1 METSQRLVHRF
12 QATCA
17 ALSKRD
23 EKGPQASRIRRS
35 NSFSTGSSMDPVT
48 WFLLL
53 KSTPGRFHIFVRLQ
67 FNEISDSNV
76 IGMVYY
82 DLYVDL
88 FVLYII

>member
-1 METSQRLVHRF
+1 MDTSQRLVHRF

-53 KSTPGRFHIFVRLQ
+53 KSTPGLPYFVRLQ
-67 FNEISDSNV
+67 FNEISESNV
-76 IGMVYY
+76 IEMVYY